1 MYKRTEKA
9 RKQRAEQKGEVVYLG
24 AQTEH
29 PRDRFRKK
37 QKLNLKKRQM
47 RSFTQVL
54 DLDILG
60 TDSERQS

>member
-9 RKQRAEQKGEVVYLG
+9 RKQRAEQKGEVAYLG
-24 AQTEH
+24 DQTEH

-47 RSFTQVL
+47 RSFT
-54 DLDILG
+54 
-60 TDSERQS
+60 